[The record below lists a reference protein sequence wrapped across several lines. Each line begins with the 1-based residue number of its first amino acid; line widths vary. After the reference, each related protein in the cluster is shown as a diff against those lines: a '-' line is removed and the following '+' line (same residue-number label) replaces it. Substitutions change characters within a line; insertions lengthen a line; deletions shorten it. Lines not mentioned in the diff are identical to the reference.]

1 MPSDGAPSA
10 RSLRAVRRSWLKAIP
25 VVVAI
30 AVVGTGAALGFGRV
44 QPPVVPTSVRVEAG
58 APQASSISGSWKPGK
73 PPSPTAFDVADATG
87 GVVHLYER
95 PDVPLAAKPELVN
108 PTWEGLPV
116 VFLVLAKRGGWLHVR
131 VSSRP
136 NDLTAWVRRS
146 EVSLRTVPNRVLI
159 EVGARRV
166 TVLHGDAILLRDTV
180 AVGTDRTPTPL
191 GEFFVDGAVKVP
203 YDTGPYGAYQV
214 SVSGFSE
221 VLQSFGGGVGQIA
234 MHGTNR
240 PELLGQAVSNGCVR
254 MTNDTIT
261 KMAELAPS
269 GTPVTI
275 VA

>member
-1 MPSDGAPSA
+1 MG
-10 RSLRAVRRSWLKAIP
+10 RSWLKAVP
-25 VVVAI
+25 VAAAI
-30 AVVGTGAALGFGRV
+30 AVVAVGAALGFGRAE
-44 QPPVVPTSVRVEAG
+44 PPVVPDAVTLSAT
-58 APQASSISGSWKPGK
+58 APRTASITGSWKPAK
-73 PPSPTAFDVADATG
+73 PPTPTSYLVADAAGPT
-87 GVVHLYER
+87 VHLYDA
-95 PDVPLAAKPELVN
+95 PDVPLASKPTMAN

-116 VFLVLAKRGGWLHVR
+116 VFLVLEDKGPWLHVR

-136 NDLTAWVRRS
+136 NNMTAWVSRS
-146 EVSLRTVPNRVLI
+146 EGRMRTVPNRVLI

-166 TVLHGDAILLRDTV
+166 TVLHGDTVLMQETV

-214 SVSGFSE
+214 SVSGFSD

-240 PELLGQAVSNGCVR
+240 PDLLGQPVSNGCVR
-254 MTNDTIT
+254 MTNDHIT
-261 KMAELAPS
+261 KMVQLAPL